1 MKKFIKDSL
10 EDASDA
16 LFAFMI
22 IVGAIL
28 MLILIGT
35 IAPTPASAQD
45 YIRKGNTFIMSP
57 TTTRDTLV
65 TGYTIID
72 SKGVE
77 RPIIINRANGHCYVL
92 RKSSKTGKQYR
103 QWLKASLSESIA
115 KELNITYVPP
125 KSKK

>member
-1 MKKFIKDSL
+1 MKKFIKDYL
-10 EDASDA
+10 EDA

-35 IAPTPASAQD
+35 IAPTPASAQN
-45 YIRKGNTFIMSP
+45 YIRKGNTFIMS

-65 TGYTIID
+65 TDYTIVD

-103 QWLKASLSESIA
+103 QWLKASLSENIA